1 MTEETIDAAILLLR
15 ARALESYGIIKDIY
29 ARDAQQG
36 DVELLAQR
44 ALQVASLEGAM
55 ITLQQYKADIIEAAN
70 KKRAAD
76 LAAKEEGPEPD
87 DTTSQDIVAA
97 QNEAIQVREVDE
109 S

>member
-29 ARDAQQG
+29 ARDAQEG
-36 DVELLAQR
+36 DVELLAQK
-44 ALQVASLEGAM
+44 ALQVSSAEGAM

-76 LAAKEEGPEPD
+76 LAATEGEPEPD
-87 DTTSQDIVAA
+87 DTTSQDIVTA
-97 QNEAIQVREVDE
+97 QNEAVQVREVDE

>member
-29 ARDAQQG
+29 ARDAQEG

-44 ALQVASLEGAM
+44 ALQVANLEAGM
-55 ITLQQYKADIIEAAN
+55 LTLQQYKADIIEAAN
-70 KKRAAD
+70 KKTAAD
-76 LAAKEEGPEPD
+76 LAALYHSECDG
-87 DTTSQDIVAA
+87 TASQDIVAA